1 MKKTFTT
8 IAFALTV
15 LFCASFVQAGI
26 IVGDNKDNGCTIDT
40 ATTLMGIIVGD
51 YSGGVQ
57 CTQRT
62 GILVSD

>member
-1 MKKTFTT
+1 MKKTFAT
-8 IAFALTV
+8 IALAMTV
-15 LFCASFVQAGI
+15 LFGATFTQAGI
-26 IVGDNKDNGCTIDT
+26 IVGDNKSTCTIDT

-57 CTQRT
+57 CTANT